1 MSTGSGCLLV
11 NRGSQLAR
19 PATHRRSRVSVTF
32 PSSVFCCMRHTLA
45 LTVDQCGAT
54 VPPNFF
60 AFNTEG
66 QHPLFSS
73 IAAFPPGLQLMMMPF
88 HFFFIQSLSSFFSH
102 TPTKQVFFESP
113 FLTPTIRLSSQG
125 SPTPRELS
133 LQPPLGT
140 QIPPPWVGYNH
151 LLTCA
156 LQNCRRHPCNAR
168 CVGIHP
174 IDWADSK
181 HQLIESQRFGCR
193 FPGTTIIS
201 LANLV
206 G

>member
-1 MSTGSGCLLV
+1 M
-11 NRGSQLAR
+11 AR

-54 VPPNFF
+54 VPPNFY
-60 AFNTEG
+60 ASNTKG

-73 IAAFPPGLQLMMMPF
+73 IAAFPPVLQLMMMPF

-102 TPTKQVFFESP
+102 APTKQVFFESP

-140 QIPPPWVGYNH
+140 QIPPPWVGCNH
-151 LLTCA
+151 LPV
-156 LQNCRRHPCNAR
+156 RYKI
-168 CVGIHP
+168 V
-174 IDWADSK
+174 ADTPAMHAVLGSI
-181 HQLIESQRFGCR
+181 QLIGQIASINSSS
-193 FPGTTIIS
+193 PS
-201 LANLV
+201 VSVV
-206 G
+206 GSRGRS